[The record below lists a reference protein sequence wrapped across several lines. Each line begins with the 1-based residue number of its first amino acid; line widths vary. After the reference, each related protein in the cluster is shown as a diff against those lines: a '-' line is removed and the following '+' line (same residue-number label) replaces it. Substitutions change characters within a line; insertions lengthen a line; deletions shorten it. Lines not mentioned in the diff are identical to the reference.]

1 MPQTDFF
8 YGTAPSKINLFLKI
22 TGKRA
27 NGYHELESLFLPLKN
42 PSDDISIDTDGMFGA
57 ITVGSSD
64 ITLPGGT
71 SNIAGK
77 AAELWSRKCEILPHW
92 DINIVKNIP
101 VAAGMGGGSSDA
113 AMVLQL
119 LNSNSIKPM
128 DEKLLAETALQLG
141 ADVPFF
147 LNARPA
153 VMTGIGE
160 IASELDFALP
170 ELNILL
176 LAPLFP
182 VSAAEGYRLLDKS
195 QIGAM
200 DDAVRQEI
208 FSALRSGDLEKL
220 AAHIFNDLQSGVF
233 HKYPLLEMLAGSM
246 ERTGALKVLMT
257 GSGPTLF
264 AIYPDKQSR
273 AAAAGE
279 LAGRFPDFKVIEAEQ
294 L

>member
-42 PSDDISIDTDGMFGA
+42 PADDISIDTDGMFGA

-113 AMVLQL
+113 ATVLQL

-128 DEKLLAETALQLG
+128 DEKSLAETALQLG

-182 VSAAEGYRLLDKS
+182 VSAAEGYHLLDKS

-233 HKYPLLEMLAGSM
+233 RKYPLLEILADSM

-273 AAAAGE
+273 SAAAEE
-279 LAGRFPDFKVIEAEQ
+279 LAGKFPEFKVIEAEQ